1 VVLASPTLEDRAAS
15 GRARLTRE
23 DPVHHFALRVRYGD
37 TDQMGMAYYGN
48 YLRWFEI
55 GRAEMMRS
63 LGSSYRSIEEQGIR
77 LPVLE
82 ARCRYLKPA
91 HYDDLIAVETGVI
104 DVGRA
109 SVRFGYRIVDEV
121 SAELLAHGMTEHC
134 FLGEGGRPVRAPEQL
149 MALLARAPRAPKP
162 DRAGRGSG

>member
-1 VVLASPTLEDRAAS
+1 
-15 GRARLTRE
+15 
-23 DPVHHFALRVRYGD
+23 VHHFAIRVRYGD

-63 LGSSYRSIEEQGIR
+63 LGASYRSIEEEGIQ

-91 HYDDLIAVETGVI
+91 RYDDLVAVETGVLE
-104 DVGRA
+104 VGRA
-109 SVRFGYRIVDEV
+109 SVRFGYRIVNEI
-121 SAELLAHGMTEHC
+121 SGELLAHGMTEHC
-134 FLGEGGRPVRAPEQL
+134 FLGARGRPVRPPEKL
-149 MALLARAPRAPKP
+149 SGLLARAPRASEP
-162 DRAGRGSG
+162 DRGGGQAVSGNVERKARGK